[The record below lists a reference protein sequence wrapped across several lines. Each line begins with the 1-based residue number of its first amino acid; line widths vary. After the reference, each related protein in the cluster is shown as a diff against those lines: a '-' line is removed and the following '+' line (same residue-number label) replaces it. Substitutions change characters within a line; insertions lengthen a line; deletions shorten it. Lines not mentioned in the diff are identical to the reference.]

1 MWTTS
6 GSRCGR
12 RRATRQPG
20 AVSGFRNA
28 CPASY
33 APRVTEQFLVRRD
46 PLAQATFED
55 PLAARGEMHVT
66 LYTDSYVV
74 RAMLRTRQRRLT
86 DALTVPGE
94 PFLVVEEAVFEEF
107 GSRALVERAPF
118 AQINLSTVLFAFAAE
133 EVAATPEL
141 RTVKVPQK
149 ALISLPPFR
158 IVGHIHLLPDRS
170 LSQALGELQGRFVP
184 VTDAAFWSDRLNEAR
199 TPVQMLAFNHARAQ
213 ILAPYEERDV
223 WAGPATTP
231 GATGAEAG
239 ASDPAL
245 ATGGAASAG
254 SAAGVNDPWL
264 SVPDRA
270 SDPGSDPWRDVPKAS
285 DASSDPWRDV
295 PSAPDGGGDPWR
307 EGT

>member
-1 MWTTS
+1 MREEGVS
-6 GSRCGR
+6 APCCDGR
-12 RRATRQPG
+12 

-28 CPASY
+28 CRASY
-33 APRVTEQFLVRRD
+33 APPVTEQFLVRRD

-55 PLAARGEMHVT
+55 PLAVRGEMHVT

-74 RAMLRTRQRRLT
+74 RAVLRTRQRRLT

-141 RTVKVPQK
+141 RTVKVPQQ

-231 GATGAEAG
+231 EAAAGEAG
-239 ASDPAL
+239 ASDPVP
-245 ATGGAASAG
+245 ATGGAASPG
-254 SAAGVNDPWL
+254 SAAGNDPWL
-264 SVPDRA
+264 SAPDRA
-270 SDPGSDPWRDVPKAS
+270 PNASDSGSDPWRDAPGTPGAPSGSDPWRDVPNAS
-285 DASSDPWRDV
+285 EPGS
-295 PSAPDGGGDPWR
+295 DPWR
-307 EGT
+307 EGA